1 MLSKLL
7 ARVTSHDVVLWWR
20 ASSQAVKTLS
30 LFLFFFMPV
39 AMRLATAVLTT
50 FRNENGAG
58 TEILPAIVSGIV
70 AWDAPVSY
78 WPIFFFVPGTVPEVC
93 AKINLTQFTSRF

>member
-7 ARVTSHDVVLWWR
+7 ARVTSHDVVLKWR
-20 ASSQAVKTLS
+20 ACSQAVKTLS
-30 LFLFFFMPV
+30 LFLFFMPV

-50 FRNENGAG
+50 FGNEKGAG
-58 TEILPAIVSGIV
+58 AEILPAMVSGIV
-70 AWDAPVSY
+70 AGDAPVSY

-93 AKINLTQFTSRF
+93 AKVNLTQFPSGF